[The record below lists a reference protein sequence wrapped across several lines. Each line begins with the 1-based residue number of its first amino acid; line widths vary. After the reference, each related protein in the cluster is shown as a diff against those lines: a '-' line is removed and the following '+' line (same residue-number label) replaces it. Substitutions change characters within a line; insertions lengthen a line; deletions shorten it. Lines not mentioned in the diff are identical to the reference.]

1 MSAPVKPVPA
11 NEGRRATSLPSS
23 DGSQPKTQREC
34 SPDKSQSQGREC
46 IGRSGNAPE
55 ARTALPDSDCPSS
68 RLDKG
73 TICDRRESNPQDEAF
88 RLLIRDYGD
97 GLVEATVTVNT
108 RTKPNTD
115 LVGDPPKKT
124 PEQEEENKAR
134 AYRRAKTTVRQSIM
148 AAKLDHLL
156 TLTYRENQTDHALA
170 WQHFGRFMR
179 LVRKHHPKGYPFVAV
194 LERQKRGA
202 MHVHAAVQGRQN
214 VKLLRRLWHLAIGTT
229 DGNIDVKYFRGK
241 LSTLSRYL
249 SKYIT
254 KDLDVEH
261 KDGQHRYKR
270 SRGIEVPALIVMLPY
285 NVAIEAEIMDLFRS
299 CSATVEYKVDHLED
313 EGPKWLW
320 ACSW

>member
-1 MSAPVKPVPA
+1 MKHQVKPVPA
-11 NEGRRATSLPSS
+11 NEGRQAPSLPSNE
-23 DGSQPKTQREC
+23 GSFPEKHRKC
-34 SPDKSQSQGREC
+34 STDQSPSRGRER

-55 ARTALPDSDCPSS
+55 ARTALPDSDGPSS

-73 TICDRRESNPQDEAF
+73 TICDLRDIKPQYEAF
-88 RLLIRDYGD
+88 RLLLRDYGQ
-97 GLVEATVTVNT
+97 GLVEATITVNT
-108 RTKPNTD
+108 SSRPNTD

-124 PEQEEENKAR
+124 PEQVQENKAR
-134 AYRRAKTTVRQSIM
+134 AYRRAKTAVRQSIM

-170 WQHFGRFMR
+170 WKHFGRFMR

-202 MHVHAAVQGRQN
+202 MHVHAAVHGRQN
-214 VKLLRRLWHLAIGTT
+214 VKLLRRLWHQAIGTT

-254 KDLDVEH
+254 KDLDTEH
-261 KDGQHRYKR
+261 TEGQHRYKR
-270 SRGIEVPALIVMLPY
+270 SRGIEVPALIVMLPF
-285 NVAIEAEIMDLFRS
+285 NVAVEAEITQLFQS
-299 CSATVEYKVDHLED
+299 CSATVEYLDNHLDD